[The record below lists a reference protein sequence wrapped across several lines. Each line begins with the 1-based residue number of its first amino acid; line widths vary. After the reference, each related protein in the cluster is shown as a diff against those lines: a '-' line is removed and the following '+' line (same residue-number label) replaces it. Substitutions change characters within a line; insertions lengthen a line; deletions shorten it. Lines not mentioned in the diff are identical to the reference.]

1 MISSCMTFLLF
12 FGFYVRKTNC
22 RSFYIRHYSGS
33 CLAYDTN
40 RQSFV
45 FEYRCWE
52 KFRWKDGAR
61 LVHTA
66 SNKCFVPQSSTD
78 GSLLTISD
86 QCNGTNSL
94 FQYNAQSQFIKHL
107 LSGRCLHPETGA
119 TNPLR
124 PTAVISQASC
134 NHESSKYVLRHQAQF
149 IVRHF
154 NSLCWV
160 YDEMDSYFKLQNT
173 LGCDRFE
180 YMYGKS
186 LLHFKIG
193 KCVSLLG
200 NKLSLISDCTSSTT
214 EFKFTSTSLI
224 QHVSS
229 KHCVHPENG
238 SLRPSPGTRLITY
251 PNCAGEDR
259 LRMIPYDDRGKL
271 RLLHDFD
278 ILDISIQAVVSVN
291 TF

>member
-1 MISSCMTFLLF
+1 MIFCCITFLLY
-12 FGFYVRKTNC
+12 FGFGVRKTNC
-22 RSFYIRHYSGS
+22 RSFYIRHFSGR

-40 RQSFV
+40 RHALV

-61 LVHTA
+61 LIHPAT
-66 SNKCFVPQSSTD
+66 NKCLVPQSNTD

-107 LSGRCLHPETGA
+107 LSGRCLHPETGV
-119 TNPLR
+119 TDPSQ
-124 PTAVISQASC
+124 PTAVVSKASC

-160 YDEMDSYFKLQNT
+160 YDQMDNYFKLQDT

-180 YMYGKS
+180 YIYGKY
-186 LLHFKIG
+186 LLHFRTG
-193 KCVSLLG
+193 MCVSLLG
-200 NKLSLISDCTSSTT
+200 NKLSLTSDCTSSNN
-214 EFKFTSTSLI
+214 EFKFTSKSLI
-224 QHVSS
+224 KHVST

-238 SLRPSPGTRLITY
+238 LLWPPSGTRVVAH
-251 PNCAGEDR
+251 PSCADDDR
-259 LRMIPYDDRGKL
+259 IRMMPHDDRGKL
-271 RLLHDFD
+271 
-278 ILDISIQAVVSVN
+278 
-291 TF
+291 